1 MIHAA
6 RLLATAA
13 LMLCAAPALA
23 QNAPGQEKGQEPPPK
38 TEQAKPDPGTTIQAN
53 CLAENDTF
61 TMRGKQ
67 PIFTI
72 EMTNKCEQRMSC
84 KVFVYINSAKGPVQG
99 RGTIVMAA
107 KSKGA
112 AATGTFTMKAKT
124 NGGSS
129 QSTRECKAI

>member
-1 MIHAA
+1 MTHAA

-23 QNAPGQEKGQEPPPK
+23 QNAPGQEPPP
-38 TEQAKPDPGTTIQAN
+38 QADPGTTIQAN
-53 CLAENDTF
+53 CIAENDTF

>member
-1 MIHAA
+1 MTNAA
-6 RLLATAA
+6 RLLAAAA
-13 LMLCAAPALA
+13 LMLCAVPVLA

-38 TEQAKPDPGTTIQAN
+38 TDQAKPDPGTTIQEN
-53 CLAENDTF
+53 CLDEKDTF

-67 PIFTI
+67 PMFVI
-72 EMTNKCEQRMSC
+72 EMTNKCERPISC
-84 KVFVYINSAKGPVQG
+84 KVFVYIYSAKGPVQG
-99 RGTIVMAA
+99 HGSIVMAA

-112 AATGTFTMKAKT
+112 AAKASFTMKAKL

>member
-1 MIHAA
+1 MTNAA
-6 RLLATAA
+6 RLLVAAA
-13 LMLCAAPALA
+13 LMLCAAPVFA
-23 QNAPGQEKGQEPPPK
+23 QNAPGQEKGQEPPP
-38 TEQAKPDPGTTIQAN
+38 QADPGTTIQAN

-67 PIFTI
+67 PIFVI

-84 KVFVYINSAKGPVQG
+84 KVFVYITSAKGPAQG
-99 RGTIVMAA
+99 HGTIVMAQ

-112 AATGTFTMKAKT
+112 AATGSFTMKAKA

-129 QSTRECKAI
+129 QSTRECKVLS

>member
-1 MIHAA
+1 MTNAA
-6 RLLATAA
+6 RLLAAA
-13 LMLCAAPALA
+13 AFVLCATPVFA
-23 QNAPGQEKGQEPPPK
+23 QNAPGQEPPPK
-38 TEQAKPDPGTTIQAN
+38 ADPGTTIQEN
-53 CLAENDTF
+53 CLNENDTF

-67 PIFTI
+67 PMFVI
-72 EMTNKCEQRMSC
+72 EMTNKCEQRISC

-99 RGTIVMAA
+99 KGTIVMAG

-112 AATGTFTMKAKT
+112 AATGRFSMKAKT

>member
-1 MIHAA
+1 MTNAA
-6 RLLATAA
+6 RFLALA
-13 LMLCAAPALA
+13 LVLCAAPVFA

-38 TEQAKPDPGTTIQAN
+38 ADPGTTIQEK
-53 CLAENDTF
+53 CLDESDTF

-67 PIFTI
+67 PMFAI
-72 EMTNKCEQRMSC
+72 EMTNKCEQRISC

-99 RGTIVMAA
+99 KGTIVMAG

-112 AATGTFTMKAKT
+112 AATGRFSMKAKT

-129 QSTRECKAI
+129 QSTRECKVI